1 MSEDLRKLR
10 LSSLKDLPSDFKVHT
25 DIRRWNPIYKIPIIH
40 RYIFLEIVG
49 PFLTSLAFFTFIYMV
64 LALQKMIGLFV
75 GKGVELDRLIDYF
88 GYLLGNTLP
97 STIPMACLMSGILAA
112 GRLSGDS
119 EITAMRSAGISYG
132 RIYSNFLAFGFI
144 MTLVVGYL
152 NFYLGPE
159 NTRKMNEF
167 NNWIVAYNPMLAVTP
182 GQFSGDQVKDHFETK
197 ARTLYTEGLNRET
210 GEMKNIQ
217 IREWELTQEGND
229 ILYYNGIAIPMGGSR
244 VTQIISAKSGH
255 PIEKLNKNGE
265 YEKGIRLKEG
275 FILEWNENK
284 DGITLTDFRKGEMDY
299 HIPSAKDKKVIG
311 FNIKPETFSFPD
323 LLTIRRN
330 IESEGLEEIPGLENL
345 KEMGISIK
353 GVGGFKKLLEQM
365 KIEIIQGAAN
375 KTMSTEELNNR
386 FAILT
391 QLESLFK
398 DTQKTLTAFNI
409 EIHRRIASPLSCQ
422 LFFFLSFPLGL
433 VSHRSGKGM
442 GFTYAIIALF
452 IYYGLYIFGSGISYK
467 SNVPDW
473 IGPWSANIVIGIA
486 GVYILLSRTELSF
499 KDFWIG
505 KMLLTL
511 ISKLKFIFFVPKFLK
526 RKK

>member
-511 ISKLKFIFFVPKFLK
+511 ISKLKFIFLSQNF
-526 RKK
+526 